1 MTDKPQTRT
10 AGAVQHLLL
19 GLCVVLTIAFFVWAA
34 VAQLD
39 IVSMAPGRV
48 IPAGRIKEIQHL
60 EGGIIEDILVAE
72 GTSVEK
78 GQVLL
83 VLRGVGSDATLG
95 ELETHLA
102 ALRIERLRLDA
113 MIQMQDDFQID
124 VESARLN
131 PELST
136 QSKLLFTAKM
146 NEYEAGQAALK
157 ESIIQRRREIEQIAQ
172 KIEGNR
178 KNVALLRKQINISE
192 QLLADNLNTEYEHLT
207 FLREEVA
214 LTTALKEDERIMARA
229 ESALREAEEN
239 LRHHNSEFIAGLQQE
254 RGTVQRQ
261 LKELGHRLKKFR
273 DDLERTA
280 IKAPVDGIVKTL
292 YVDTRG
298 GVIGPGVTI
307 MDIVPVDDAL
317 IIEAQLSIED
327 ISSVRPGQPAVIK
340 LANRNARRVG
350 KIEGE
355 VVHISPDALTSD
367 DDITYYVTR
376 IRPTEDFFIWNDKR
390 YQLIPGMGV
399 AVFIQTGRRTIMNYL
414 LDPFIDSL
422 SQSLQES

>member
-146 NEYEAGQAALK
+146 FEYEAGQAAL
-157 ESIIQRRREIEQIAQ
+157 
-172 KIEGNR
+172 
-178 KNVALLRKQINISE
+178 
-192 QLLADNLNTEYEHLT
+192 
-207 FLREEVA
+207 
-214 LTTALKEDERIMARA
+214 
-229 ESALREAEEN
+229 
-239 LRHHNSEFIAGLQQE
+239 
-254 RGTVQRQ
+254 
-261 LKELGHRLKKFR
+261 
-273 DDLERTA
+273 
-280 IKAPVDGIVKTL
+280 
-292 YVDTRG
+292 
-298 GVIGPGVTI
+298 
-307 MDIVPVDDAL
+307 
-317 IIEAQLSIED
+317 
-327 ISSVRPGQPAVIK
+327 
-340 LANRNARRVG
+340 
-350 KIEGE
+350 
-355 VVHISPDALTSD
+355 
-367 DDITYYVTR
+367 
-376 IRPTEDFFIWNDKR
+376 
-390 YQLIPGMGV
+390 
-399 AVFIQTGRRTIMNYL
+399 
-414 LDPFIDSL
+414 
-422 SQSLQES
+422 